1 MSRENQSNMEKESN
15 YYEEN
20 VCLPFKMEV
29 ELQNHI
35 ESFISIMRN
44 KLNVDENINFWV
56 YPVTKHEKVYL
67 QAITT
72 RKNPKDYSII
82 DLQEALNKGYF
93 TIHECQDVQ

>member
-35 ESFISIMRN
+35 ESFISIMRV
-44 KLNVDENINFWV
+44 K
-56 YPVTKHEKVYL
+56 YPLFKASCK
-67 QAITT
+67 
-72 RKNPKDYSII
+72 SII
-82 DLQEALNKGYF
+82 E
-93 TIHECQDVQ
+93 